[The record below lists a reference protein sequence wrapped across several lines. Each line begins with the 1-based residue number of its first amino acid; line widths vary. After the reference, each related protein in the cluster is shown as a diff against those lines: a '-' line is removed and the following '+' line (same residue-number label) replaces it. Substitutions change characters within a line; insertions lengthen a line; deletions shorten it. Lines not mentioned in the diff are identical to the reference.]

1 VTLLAPSALLGLLLL
16 PLLLLLRRWQARP
29 RALVWPS
36 LHLWRAA
43 AGAQGAAR
51 RRIDPLLLLELAAI
65 ALLCLAAAGPAL
77 LRGSGARRLVVLV
90 DTGPHMA
97 ARLADGRTAAE
108 ATEEEIRRV
117 EREYDE
123 SVRVPVEGD
132 LVGAAVAARE
142 GAVLL
147 ATNQQ
152 GVGGTGYLTVGRTA
166 AGQNTGIDAIDV
178 RGDRLWFAL
187 ATDGPARDVRVRV
200 GDATLTVRT
209 GQGVETARA
218 GRIEILDGDN
228 YDGDNRIDLRPVG
241 LVARNGTGS
250 PLVDA
255 ALFHAGLPATR
266 GDDAD
271 LVIAPATGEPV
282 GGPVRG
288 AETVTPPGLFDGL
301 LLDECLWE
309 QVRVVS
315 GLPLLLWRERPI
327 AAWADERTLALGLP
341 VDREWDSH
349 GTLAVLIERAKR
361 ARAGEGL
368 VGDMIATPPPGF
380 VDTRGVDRP
389 WDGTTLPPADLRPPS
404 PLHLRPYL
412 AAGAA
417 LLLLLILR
425 AIVWR
430 R

>member
-1 VTLLAPSALLGLLLL
+1 MTLLHPAALWGLLLL

-29 RALVWPS
+29 RTLVWPS
-36 LHLWRAA
+36 LQLWRAA
-43 AGAQGAAR
+43 LEATSASR
-51 RRIDPLLLLELAAI
+51 RRVDRLLLLELAAI
-65 ALLCLAAAGPAL
+65 GLLCLAAAAPVVR
-77 LRGSGARRLVVLV
+77 LREGVRRLVVLV
-90 DTGPHMA
+90 DTGPHMS
-97 ARLADGRTAAE
+97 ARLADGRTASE

-123 SVRVPVEGD
+123 SVRIPVEGD

-166 AGQNTGIDAIDV
+166 SGQNTGIDAV
-178 RGDRLWFAL
+178 EARGDRLWFAL

-200 GDATLTVRT
+200 GDQTLVVRT
-209 GQGVETARA
+209 GTGVECASA
-218 GRIEILDGDN
+218 SRIEILDADN
-228 YDGDNRIDLRPVG
+228 YDGDNRVDLRPVA
-241 LVARNGTGS
+241 LVARDRTGS
-250 PLVDA
+250 PLVEA
-255 ALFHAGLPATR
+255 ALFHAGLPATP

-271 LVIAPATGEPV
+271 LVIAPAAGDPV
-282 GGPVRG
+282 AASVRG
-288 AETVTPPGLFDGL
+288 SEAIAPPGLFEGL
-301 LLDECLWE
+301 LLDECVWE
-309 QVRVVS
+309 EVRLADGV
-315 GLPLLLWRERPI
+315 PLLLWRELAL
-327 AAWADERTLALGLP
+327 AAWADERTLVLGLP

-368 VGDMIATPPPGF
+368 VGDRIATPVPGF

-404 PLHLRPYL
+404 PLDLRPYL
-412 AAGAA
+412 AGAAA

-430 R
+430 P